1 VSREEKNTPCKKET
15 KKMENKKIH
24 KLYIKAIKEFEKQYK
39 GMLITKIYAS
49 CLLGDKEKNH
59 FTAEFAIEYQDSDGV
74 YAEKEVYITV
84 NLD

>member
-1 VSREEKNTPCKKET
+1 
-15 KKMENKKIH
+15 MENKKIH

-49 CLLGDKEKNH
+49 CLWGNIAKNQ
-59 FTAEFAIEYQDSDGV
+59 FEAEFAIEYQDSDGV

-84 NLD
+84 KLD

>member
-1 VSREEKNTPCKKET
+1 
-15 KKMENKKIH
+15 MENKKIH

-49 CLLGDKEKNH
+49 YLWGNIAKNQ
-59 FTAEFAIEYQDSDGV
+59 FEAEFAIEYQDSDGV

-84 NLD
+84 KLD